1 MSRLGAINEI
11 LHERYLDGNNFLI
24 EADIDNKGIR
34 FEMRRK
40 IVAKAGLNYTLY
52 KFDAQDSIFPYFKA
66 TGIDNLKKM
75 CDYVMFVE
83 DGNHLFIFLIE
94 LKKGL
99 DSAKKQLEAGECFT
113 NYIIATIKRL
123 NNEFEFTDANLHYRK
138 IRISES
144 QSKKST
150 LKKGLLIHNSGVID
164 HQHPEIFILN
174 EYLSY

>member
-11 LHERYLDGNNFLI
+11 LHEKYLDGNKFLI
-24 EADIDNKGIR
+24 ESDKDRNGVR
-34 FEMRRK
+34 FEMRRT

-66 TGIDNLKKM
+66 AGVDNLKKM
-75 CDYVMFVE
+75 CDYVIFIE
-83 DGNHLFIFLIE
+83 DGNHLFVFLIE
-94 LKKGL
+94 LKKGS

-113 NYIIATIKRL
+113 NYIIATVKRL
-123 NNEFEFTDANLHYRK
+123 NTEFRVTDANLHFRK

-150 LKKGLLIHNSGVID
+150 LSRDLLIHDSGVID
-164 HQHPEIFILN
+164 HKHPEIFILN